1 MPEEIKPAEEIAG
14 TEEVKVEELD
24 DENLE
29 DASGGGDNSG
39 CNCNCGQN

>member
-1 MPEEIKPAEEIAG
+1 MSEEESKPVEQ
-14 TEEVKVEELD
+14 TEEPAVEVEELD
-24 DENLE
+24 DENLD